1 MIGRLQG
8 KLVEIVD
15 SLALVDVS
23 GLGYEVELTEGAR
36 AGLGLPNSDVLLYT
50 HLVVREDA
58 HLLFGFASRQE
69 RDVFR
74 TLIRVNGVGP
84 KLAMALLS
92 SLTVAELVGAVAGGE
107 TVRLTRVP
115 GVGKRTAERLLVE
128 LKDKLDGLVPSGAVQ
143 AEAPIYRRSQEG
155 QREALAA
162 MLALGYR
169 LPEAE
174 RALAAVPE
182 DVVDAESIIR
192 QALRQFV
199 KDGGGS

>member
-1 MIGRLQG
+1 MIGRIQG

-23 GLGYEVELTEGAR
+23 GVGYEVELTQGAR
-36 AGLGLPNSDVLLYT
+36 AGLGLSGSEVALYT

-84 KLAMALLS
+84 KLAMSLLS
-92 SLTVAELVGAVAGGE
+92 SLSVAELVGAVAAGE

-128 LKDKLDGLVPSGAVQ
+128 LKDKLEGLAPSGSVQ
-143 AEAPIYRRSQEG
+143 ADTPIYRRSQEG

-162 MLALGYR
+162 LLALGYR

-182 DVVDAESIIR
+182 GVVDAESIIR

-199 KDGGGS
+199 KEGGGS

>member
-15 SLALVDVS
+15 SLALVDVA
-23 GLGYEVELTEGAR
+23 GVGHEVELTQGAR
-36 AGLGLPNSDVLLYT
+36 AGLGPPDSDVLLYS

-107 TVRLTRVP
+107 TARLTRVP

-128 LKDKLDGLVPSGAVQ
+128 LKDKLDGLVPSGTVQ
-143 AEAPIYRRSQEG
+143 ADAPIYRRSQEG

>member
-8 KLVEIVD
+8 KLIEIVD

-23 GLGYEVELTEGAR
+23 GVGYEVELTQGAR
-36 AGLGLPNSDVLLYT
+36 AGLSLPNSDVLLYT

-58 HLLFGFASRQE
+58 HLLFGFASRLE

-107 TVRLTRVP
+107 TARLTRVP

-128 LKDKLDGLVPSGAVQ
+128 LKDKLEGLVPSGAVQ
-143 AEAPIYRRSQEG
+143 AVTPIYRKSQEG
-155 QREALAA
+155 LREALAGL
-162 MLALGYR
+162 LALGYR

-182 DVVDAESIIR
+182 HLVDAESIIR